1 MNFWGYLWDI
11 RCRFICWGG
20 FSRGNIEVGVGS
32 SGERLVLLL
41 QGGGKWKK
49 KDQSC
54 FYPRNS
60 GFSAPALLWNERKPQ
75 EPAQSSKTWIWI
87 KSAQN
92 PCHVLPDKGQEPC
105 GCFYPAVQTQNLQ
118 RDRGVV
124 TLKTNIWVNGSSRL
138 FPISLVNDPQHCP
151 GIPHTPHGACST
163 SSVPWVVF
171 ITLFFSPQ

>member
-1 MNFWGYLWDI
+1 M
-11 RCRFICWGG
+11 
-20 FSRGNIEVGVGS
+20 GVGS

-105 GCFYPAVQTQNLQ
+105 GCFLPSCANTESAEGQ
-118 RDRGVV
+118 
-124 TLKTNIWVNGSSRL
+124 GSCDIKDKYLS
-138 FPISLVNDPQHCP
+138 
-151 GIPHTPHGACST
+151 
-163 SSVPWVVF
+163 
-171 ITLFFSPQ
+171 